1 MNWSPSPSNSFR
13 YGGCTL
19 TGALSVTT
27 QVTDAVTV
35 IHGPAGCTHH
45 NFSLLHATLLENES
59 LPIPRLISSGLDEND
74 IIFGGECALE
84 KTLEHAL
91 GMHPAP
97 RSVFVLSTCIT
108 ETIGDDTGSICAK
121 EWGVPVFYIPT
132 AGFLGGGF
140 PAGEIQAL
148 LKAGDLAE
156 PMPASDGSV
165 NLIGEKNL
173 EFEVEENYQ
182 EIERILASLGLELN
196 LRFVR
201 NCRTRDLRDLSAGA
215 LNILRE
221 PCLGVVGEKFR
232 DRLGTPFVSSFP
244 GGLEGTLCF
253 IREVGAA
260 CGVDTGAAVSDEIA
274 IQEEIISEFE
284 DIRGTGIW
292 FSADIPM
299 PGTDPSAAFITSEIA
314 GLLDLSMKRDG
325 VLLPPP
331 LPAPVGSGGL
341 RRMLHR
347 WRRLIHA

>member
-1 MNWSPSPSNSFR
+1 MNWSPSPSNSLR
-13 YGGCTL
+13 YEGCTL

-59 LPIPRLISSGLDEND
+59 LPVPRLLSSGLEEND

-84 KTLEHAL
+84 ETLKHAL

-97 RSVFVLSTCIT
+97 ESIFVLSTCIT
-108 ETIGDDTGSICAK
+108 ETIGDDTASICAK
-121 EWGVPVFYIPT
+121 EWGVPVISVPT

-156 PMPASDGSV
+156 PMPALDGAV

-182 EIERILASLGLELN
+182 EIERILTSLGLKLN

-201 NCRTRDLRDLSAGA
+201 NCRTRHLHALGAGA

-221 PCLGVVGEKFR
+221 PCLRVVGERFR
-232 DRLGTPFVSSFP
+232 DRFGTPFVTSFP
-244 GGLEGTLCF
+244 TGLEGTLGF
-253 IREVGAA
+253 IREVGTA

-284 DIRGTGIW
+284 DIQGTGIW
-292 FSADIPM
+292 FGADTPL
-299 PGTDPSAAFITSEIA
+299 PGTDPSAALIASECA
-314 GLLDLSMKRDG
+314 GVLDLSIERDG